1 MNSALVGLK
10 NYSADLGGCYPPRPS
25 PQWITPSSICLISL
39 ACVSRETHNLQP
51 VFRPREGWGVGG
63 GGVWVVPYTGYVGM
77 CGAKGYVFLAVLV
90 WNRVSISTILGWNRV
105 WFVHSSLEL
114 GMFFK
119 RISFFFIIWR
129 YKTISF
135 IMFTPTTVYVP

>member
-63 GGVWVVPYTGYVGM
+63 GGGVWVVPYTGYVGM

-90 WNRVSISTILGWNRV
+90 
-105 WFVHSSLEL
+105 
-114 GMFFK
+114 
-119 RISFFFIIWR
+119 
-129 YKTISF
+129 
-135 IMFTPTTVYVP
+135 